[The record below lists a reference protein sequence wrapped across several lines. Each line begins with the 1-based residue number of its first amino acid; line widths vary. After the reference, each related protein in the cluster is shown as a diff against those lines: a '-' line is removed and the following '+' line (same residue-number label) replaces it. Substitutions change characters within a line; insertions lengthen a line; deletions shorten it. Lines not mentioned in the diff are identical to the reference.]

1 MSNVTGVIGAT
12 MRVQVTVRFMLVLSL
27 SLGCS
32 FVAATPAGASTS
44 AQPVKQDA
52 QANSD
57 SFVKI
62 AVKQIAEAE
71 SRKVQLDRA
80 QKLSQW
86 VGQHPKEV
94 SLTDIDALAGLM
106 SAPDDGVRFWIA
118 GALGLL
124 DGKAKGAAPQL
135 QTALQERPCA
145 NQPMTSASAIR
156 LALSRIG
163 VKPVKAVCTDP
174 FGAQ

>member
-1 MSNVTGVIGAT
+1 
-12 MRVQVTVRFMLVLSL
+12 MRAQVTIRFILVLSL
-27 SLGCS
+27 CVGCS
-32 FVAATPAGASTS
+32 FVAAAPTTVSTS
-44 AQPVKQDA
+44 AQPVSQEA
-52 QANSD
+52 RTNSG

-71 SRKVQLDRA
+71 SPRLRFDRA
-80 QKLSQW
+80 QKLSHW
-86 VGQHPKEV
+86 VGQHPNEV
-94 SLTDIDALAGLM
+94 SLTDIQALAGLM
-106 SAPDDGVRFWIA
+106 SAPDDGVRFWTA

-124 DGKAKGAAPQL
+124 GGKAKSAAPQL
-135 QTALQERPCA
+135 QRALLERPCT

-163 VKPVKAVCTDP
+163 VKPMNAVCTEP